1 MRSNCWIAFLMM
13 LVLAACASTPGAGV
27 SGTGVVQS
35 ISESTEASQTGAV
48 VGAIGGAVLGGWL
61 GSNIGGGVGQTVAT
75 AAGSVAGGMAGSA
88 VGSQADV
95 RTVWDVRVRFD
106 DGIDRTVRVYTRP
119 TFRPGDKVA
128 VSNGAVTP
136 LR

>member
-1 MRSNCWIAFLMM
+1 MTSIRWIAFLAA
-13 LVLAACASTPGAGV
+13 LLLAGCASAPGAGV

-35 ISESTEASQTGAV
+35 ISESAESSQTGSV

-61 GSNIGGGVGQTVAT
+61 GSNIGGGAGQTIAT

-88 VGSQADV
+88 VGGQADV
-95 RTVWDVRVRFD
+95 RTVWDVRVRFE
-106 DGIDRTVRVYTRP
+106 DGIDRTVRVYARP
-119 TFRPGDKVA
+119 TFRPGDRVA
-128 VSNGAVTP
+128 VSNGVITP

>member
-1 MRSNCWIAFLMM
+1 MTGIRSIAFL
-13 LVLAACASTPGAGV
+13 LALLLAACASAPGAGV

-35 ISESTEASQTGAV
+35 ISETTEASQTGSV

-61 GSNIGGGVGQTVAT
+61 GSNVGGGVGQTVAT

-88 VGSQADV
+88 IGSQADV
-95 RTVWDVRVRFD
+95 KTVWDVRVRFD
-106 DGIDRTVRVYTRP
+106 DGIDRTVRVYARP
-119 TFRPGDKVA
+119 IFKPGDKVSVA
-128 VSNGAVTP
+128 NGVITP

>member
-1 MRSNCWIAFLMM
+1 MRGIHWLTILM
-13 LVLAACASTPGAGV
+13 LLLAACASTPAGV
-27 SGTGVVQS
+27 SGSGVVQS
-35 ISESTEASQTGAV
+35 ISESTEASQTGSI

-95 RTVWDVRVRFD
+95 KTVWDVRVRFE
-106 DGIDRTVRVYTRP
+106 DGIDRTVRVHARP
-119 TFRPGDKVA
+119 TYGPGDRVS
-128 VSNGAVTP
+128 VSNGAITS

>member
-1 MRSNCWIAFLMM
+1 MTGIRSIAFL
-13 LVLAACASTPGAGV
+13 LALLLAACASPPGAGV

-35 ISESTEASQTGAV
+35 ISETTEASQTGSV

-61 GSNIGGGVGQTVAT
+61 RSNVGGGVGQTVAT

-88 VGSQADV
+88 IGSQADV
-95 RTVWDVRVRFD
+95 KTVWDVRVRFD
-106 DGIDRTVRVYTRP
+106 DGIDRAVRVYARP
-119 TFRPGDKVA
+119 TYKPGDKVSVA
-128 VSNGAVTP
+128 NGVITP